1 MMNTRHLLL
10 LGTIL
15 ACAAHAQSTAPIT
28 PSEAPAPPR
37 AMPQRPSP
45 YSAPM
50 AVPPVGVAPGV
61 AAVPPVVAP
70 PPPVNIPRP
79 AVVGNCDAA
88 GCWDS
93 NGRHLPRVG
102 PNVQGP
108 RGPCTTLNG
117 VVNCP

>member
-1 MMNTRHLLL
+1 
-10 LGTIL
+10 
-15 ACAAHAQSTAPIT
+15 
-28 PSEAPAPPR
+28 
-37 AMPQRPSP
+37 MPQRPSP